1 MSPCLVPLV
10 RNTGDDLPYGKSA
23 SWCAPSYSLPR
34 TAQQIYVRDI
44 QFSQPAPNCC
54 MVDGVECVLEIN
66 IYHIE
71 SRPTLGSRLND
82 PVERLHLP
90 LCAAQASEAFL
101 GGIRAIPAVG
111 KGTSA

>member
-1 MSPCLVPLV
+1 ML
-10 RNTGDDLPYGKSA
+10 RYQ
-23 SWCAPSYSLPR
+23 

-44 QFSQPAPNCC
+44 QLGQPAPNCC

-71 SRPTLGSRLND
+71 SRPTLGGLLND

-90 LCAAQASEAFL
+90 LCADQASESFL
-101 GGIRAIPAVG
+101 GGIQQPVPLAEAVQPIIDHRRQ
-111 KGTSA
+111 